1 MTEPPRLTELVEMFE
16 RTTLDRSH
24 PPALMAAEDD
34 TVTFIWPCGQ
44 TCAIS
49 RDRIPKIRWYHR
61 VRFRWQKLK
70 ARLFGHQIGTL
81 IPFRTTCQKCRWLG
95 SDSTWAMALAMHA
108 YMQSDDPSAMK
119 LLALY
124 AGLIYRDLVRSTEPV
139 FHPVPPDGPYAVA
152 RFTAGVKFVGSYEE
166 GIYAS
171 HIDPTV
177 YGKELTGQLLD
188 Q

>member
-1 MTEPPRLTELVEMFE
+1 MTEPPKLTELVEMFE
-16 RTTLDRSH
+16 QTTLDRSH

-34 TVTFIWPCGQ
+34 TLTLIWPCGQ
-44 TCAIS
+44 TYAIS
-49 RDRIPKIRWYHR
+49 RDKPGKIRWYHR
-61 VRFRWQKLK
+61 VQFRWQKLK
-70 ARLFGHQIGTL
+70 ARLFGHQ
-81 IPFRTTCQKCRWLG
+81 KCRWLG
-95 SDSTWAMALAMHA
+95 SDNAWAMALAMHA

-124 AGLIYRDLVRSTEPV
+124 AGLIYRDLVKSTEPV

-152 RFTAGVKFVGSYEE
+152 RFTAGVKFVGSYQE